1 MSNFYIFPK
10 VIPLLC
16 VSFGL
21 LLVANGNVDMHNLME
36 EVKVIT
42 GEYKVTIN
50 LRLVW

>member
-1 MSNFYIFPK
+1 MSNLYIFPK

-21 LLVANGNVDMHNLME
+21 VANGNVDLHNLME

-42 GEYKVTIN
+42 GEYKVIIN